1 MISRACNSLTNNF
14 HTEVFC
20 TVGSDVA
27 SKSDPEALVKS
38 KPLKAMKM
46 KRDPK
51 KLRMGG
57 GKVWEDHTL
66 DDWDQG
72 KSNSC
77 FLPMS

>member
-1 MISRACNSLTNNF
+1 MTMCIGCFFFFPAASEGASNADS
-14 HTEVFC
+14 
-20 TVGSDVA
+20 GSV
-27 SKSDPEALVKS
+27 VKQ

-72 KSNSC
+72 KGTSQDSYQLSSAC
-77 FLPMS
+77 FTFL

>member
-1 MISRACNSLTNNF
+1 
-14 HTEVFC
+14 
-20 TVGSDVA
+20 
-27 SKSDPEALVKS
+27 
-38 KPLKAMKM
+38 M

-72 KSNSC
+72 KGTSQDSYQLSSAC
-77 FLPMS
+77 FTFL